1 MPRDVA
7 KHFLW
12 RFSDR
17 ADCHRRTM
25 ECDKKKMA
33 FTRPSSGMRR
43 LESTRSP
50 LPHFA
55 ARTGY
60 EIVDAVPAGVLKV
73 VFVTAETCA
82 NAARL
87 EQRNNGRHSIG
98 VAML

>member
-1 MPRDVA
+1 
-7 KHFLW
+7 
-12 RFSDR
+12 
-17 ADCHRRTM
+17 M

-98 VAML
+98 VAMLGAGTERRVMAKRNAPSDRVS